1 MRALKFH
8 NSLFSRKHRFL
19 LFLCPNRADT
29 YSRLSHCPSISP
41 AAASGKD
48 NRMPWTIGSGYPLY
62 LIVERKV
69 SMEILTNIIFLLNML
84 KTLINH
90 FF

>member
-1 MRALKFH
+1 MF
-8 NSLFSRKHRFL
+8 
-19 LFLCPNRADT
+19 
-29 YSRLSHCPSISP
+29 
-41 AAASGKD
+41 
-48 NRMPWTIGSGYPLY
+48 WTTGSDYPLY
-62 LIVERKV
+62 LIIERKV